1 MLRSIGTQH
10 NTVTGLGMS
19 QMFLSIQILCD
30 AGGEFSRR
38 VGNPNERKG
47 RIILKGVEK

>member
-10 NTVTGLGMS
+10 NTVTGLDIYNA
-19 QMFLSIQILCD
+19 LSIQTLCH
-30 AGGEFSRR
+30 ACGEFSRR